1 MTPVLVAAVKNIKIV
16 VDAKPDQGRAK
27 RQFCA
32 RFSQKSGARIKIN
45 YAAKL
50 QKGRSMLPYSKEG
63 RIIKMLEFDE
73 FKLELDKY
81 KGSLA
86 ELGESL

>member
-1 MTPVLVAAVKNIKIV
+1 M
-16 VDAKPDQGRAK
+16 
-27 RQFCA
+27 F
-32 RFSQKSGARIKIN
+32 
-45 YAAKL
+45 
-50 QKGRSMLPYSKEG
+50 PYSKEG

>member
-1 MTPVLVAAVKNIKIV
+1 
-16 VDAKPDQGRAK
+16 
-27 RQFCA
+27 
-32 RFSQKSGARIKIN
+32 
-45 YAAKL
+45 
-50 QKGRSMLPYSKEG
+50 MLPYSKEG
-63 RIIKMLEFDE
+63 RIIIMLEFDE

>member
-32 RFSQKSGARIKIN
+32 RFS
-45 YAAKL
+45 
-50 QKGRSMLPYSKEG
+50 
-63 RIIKMLEFDE
+63 
-73 FKLELDKY
+73 
-81 KGSLA
+81 
-86 ELGESL
+86 